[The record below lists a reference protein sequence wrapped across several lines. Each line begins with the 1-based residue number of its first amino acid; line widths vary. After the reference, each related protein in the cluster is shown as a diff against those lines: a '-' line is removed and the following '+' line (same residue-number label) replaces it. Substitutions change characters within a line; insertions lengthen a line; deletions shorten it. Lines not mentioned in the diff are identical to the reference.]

1 MSEARTP
8 RRMGGGRPAAFDLFC
23 RAFTYAWALIL
34 LYPILFI
41 VSLSL
46 RRREELT
53 QAVFGLV
60 PYHVRWANYL
70 DAFTMM
76 ARYVVP
82 VPTLMMNS
90 AIVAP
95 APCSAR

>member
-1 MSEARTP
+1 MSERTHLAAP
-8 RRMGGGRPAAFDLFC
+8 QGGGRPAAFDLFC

-53 QAVFGLV
+53 QAANAGRGGGVPDLV
-60 PYHVRWANYL
+60 AGSMSEVVAAL
-70 DAFTMM
+70 D
-76 ARYVVP
+76 
-82 VPTLMMNS
+82 
-90 AIVAP
+90 
-95 APCSAR
+95 